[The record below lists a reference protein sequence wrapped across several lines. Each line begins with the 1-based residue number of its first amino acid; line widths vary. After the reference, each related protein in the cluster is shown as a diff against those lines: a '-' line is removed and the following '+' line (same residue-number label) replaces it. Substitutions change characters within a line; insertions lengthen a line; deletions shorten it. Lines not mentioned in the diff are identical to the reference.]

1 MADNFY
7 ENLGATGALGE
18 SLLERAGQNRYKTKK
33 GKRRAD
39 TVALI
44 GGLLGIGDKYLA
56 KNAMNAYQKFEQN
69 LLPEKEF
76 LISNYEDRQKFIND
90 VEKRG
95 GTVQFVSQKDDPR
108 GYRIINENRIL
119 ESFKN
124 EVLDNELKEKQRS
137 EMILGVPSGMST
149 LSGDYTNYLN
159 GRAEEEAKEFLST
172 GGRYQWDKRTQAD
185 YLASYKDT
193 LTQAQID
200 MMSPRNTSVV
210 RKVFGLFGDKNAQQS
225 YEKKRDTLLDNHNRF
240 RQKADYITDYDNEFD
255 EVNEANRYKYSP
267 NQNTITELVKA
278 YRNGEASTQSK
289 SESEFVDE
297 INKKFEDYITAH
309 GINKN
314 TLTSA
319 NAFVFTSS
327 ILDQDEIAIK
337 GDHDK
342 TKLRLQDLNPNYDP
356 SVSLSDQ
363 SPEIQ
368 TLYDKTLKETRRKRL
383 SFDAT
388 AAEKLENILDEVET
402 VTAQIQAGTLTSE
415 QAESYSQAYR
425 NSIAYTP
432 PSIFKSYKNTAI
444 DNIAGYSVE
453 KLEQELVTINSSLG
467 FDDESSFQLKTAS
480 DLANY
485 QALLRTVLYFDSR
498 YENNPE
504 EFSNAINSLGPLMSE
519 TTQDILL
526 KSFREKD
533 EQGISIITPNI

>member
-76 LISNYEDRQKFIND
+76 LISNYEDRQKFIDD

-95 GTVQFVSQKDDPR
+95 GTVQFVSQKEDPR

-193 LTQAQID
+193 LSQAQID

-210 RKVFGLFGDKNAQQS
+210 RKFFGLFGDKNAQQS

-289 SESEFVDE
+289 SEPEFVNE
-297 INKKFEDYITAH
+297 INKKFKDYITAH

-342 TKLRLQDLNPNYDP
+342 TKLRIQDLNPNYDP

-368 TLYDKTLKETRRKRL
+368 TLYNKTLKETRRKRL
-383 SFDAT
+383 GFEAT
-388 AAEKLENILDEVET
+388 TEEKLENILDEVET
-402 VTAQIQAGTLTSE
+402 VTAQIQTGTLTSE
-415 QAESYSQAYR
+415 QAAAMSPAYR

-432 PSIFKSYKNTAI
+432 PEIFKSFRNTAI
-444 DNIAGYSVE
+444 DEVSKYSLERLNLEVVNINA
-453 KLEQELVTINSSLG
+453 NLG
-467 FDDESSFQLKTAS
+467 FDDESAFKLNNST

-485 QALLRTVLYFDSR
+485 IALRKTTSLLGAR

-504 EFSNAINSLGPLMSE
+504 EFSKAMESLSPLISE
-519 TTQDILL
+519 ITQEELL
-526 KSFREKD
+526 KAFQQRSD
-533 EQGISIITPNI
+533 EGVSIINPNI